1 MHWLYIGSQD
11 VVHIAP
17 AGGSDAQNAYLGN
30 DKGGPAMGSGRVDHI
45 CFNCDGVE
53 EAFARLDAIG
63 AKYEE
68 RRAGT
73 SPVYQVFI
81 EEPVNGLKVELN
93 FAIAEAEAAGRTPAI
108 SV

>member
-1 MHWLYIGSQD
+1 MIKADQLSAPGGWITSAL
-11 VVHIAP
+11 IAM
-17 AGGSDAQNAYLGN
+17 AS
-30 DKGGPAMGSGRVDHI
+30 R
-45 CFNCDGVE
+45 
-53 EAFARLDAIG
+53 EAFARLDAID

>member
-1 MHWLYIGSQD
+1 MVKQD

-17 AGGSDAQNAYLGN
+17 AGGSDAQNACLGN
-30 DKGGPAMGSGRVDHI
+30 DKGGPAIGSGRMDNI
-45 CFNCDGVE
+45 CFNCDGLE

-68 RRAGT
+68 RRADT
-73 SPVYQVFI
+73 SPDYQEFI

-93 FAIAEAEAAGRTPAI
+93 FAIAEAEAPGRTPAI